1 MHIWVE
7 SGTLLKYPMP
17 FLILFP
23 LTSSLL
29 WATDICAWVY
39 VHLMFDLLFCYYNDE
54 MEVRRDRYMYIYV
67 DIEKR
72 RETVRGR
79 ARYREKQ
86 WQLRVQRY
94 LVPDCDFEN
103 VSSSITQSFYWIVLK
118 PLLHLSD
125 KFHFTFSNLWSNN
138 CYLQFYKSYHA
149 HAIILNGSRRCDLDS
164 DIIWRISSN
173 KWIRMRTERSA
184 SRSSSTSFCCS
195 SRIDRW
201 YSACYKTNTAIQSFQ
216 VCPCLGLPH
225 KTYLSISNYYC

>member
-39 VHLMFDLLFCYYNDE
+39 VHLMFDLLFCYYNYE

-125 KFHFTFSNLWSNN
+125 KFHFI
-138 CYLQFYKSYHA
+138 FYFQIYDRTIVIYNFTKV
-149 HAIILNGSRRCDLDS
+149 IM
-164 DIIWRISSN
+164 
-173 KWIRMRTERSA
+173 RM
-184 SRSSSTSFCCS
+184 
-195 SRIDRW
+195 
-201 YSACYKTNTAIQSFQ
+201 
-216 VCPCLGLPH
+216 
-225 KTYLSISNYYC
+225 

>member
-39 VHLMFDLLFCYYNDE
+39 VHLMFDLLFCYYNYE

-94 LVPDCDFEN
+94 LVPDGDFEN
-103 VSSSITQSFYWIVLK
+103 VSSSTTQSFYWIVLK

-149 HAIILNGSRRCDLDS
+149 HVIIFRWMAADDVTLILTLFEGFHQTSGSECGRKGQLQGVLRPHSAALQGL
-164 DIIWRISSN
+164 IGG
-173 KWIRMRTERSA
+173 IRPATKPTLRFNLFR
-184 SRSSSTSFCCS
+184 
-195 SRIDRW
+195 
-201 YSACYKTNTAIQSFQ
+201 Y
-216 VCPCLGLPH
+216 VH
-225 KTYLSISNYYC
+225 V